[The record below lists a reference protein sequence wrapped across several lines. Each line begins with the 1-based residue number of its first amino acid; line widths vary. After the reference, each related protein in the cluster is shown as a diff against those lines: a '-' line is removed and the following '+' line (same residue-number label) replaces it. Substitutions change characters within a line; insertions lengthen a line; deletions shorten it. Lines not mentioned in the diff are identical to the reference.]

1 MSDDSANDGPTD
13 DEPRVPSITE
23 RDQLPG
29 DQRHHFDA
37 IADSRGGV
45 RGPFS
50 VLLNSPEL
58 AGRLAH
64 LGAYVRFESDV
75 EGRLRELV
83 ILATAYEWGC
93 AYEWAAHEPIAMEEG
108 VGTTGL
114 DVVTGRAPLSA
125 LAEPEA
131 SAVQY
136 VRELL
141 GDHDVAEDTYRTV
154 ADHLGVR
161 GVTELTAT
169 VGYYSMLACV
179 LNGLR
184 VRPDEPTEPF

>member
-1 MSDDSANDGPTD
+1 MSDDSTNDGP
-13 DEPRVPSITE
+13 RVPQITE
-23 RDQLPG
+23 RDRLPE
-29 DQRHHFDA
+29 DLRHHFDA

-50 VLLNSPEL
+50 VLLNSPEM
-58 AGRLAH
+58 AGRVAH

-75 EGRLRELV
+75 DGRFRELA
-83 ILATAYEWGC
+83 ILATAFEWDC
-93 AYEWAAHEPIAMEEG
+93 AYEWAAHEPIAREEG
-108 VGTTGL
+108 VGTAEIE
-114 DVVTGRAPLSA
+114 VVTGQAPLA
-125 LAEPEA
+125 ELAEPEA
-131 SAVQY
+131 TVVRY

-141 GDHDVAEDTYRTV
+141 RDHYVVEDSYRAV

-179 LNGLR
+179 LNALR
-184 VRPDEPTEPF
+184 VPTDGPRDPF